1 MTVEQAISDI
11 SSLPLEEQLLVVQA
25 IWDRMPQD
33 AGTTLSD
40 QQRAEL
46 DRRLANYRA
55 NPDSALTEPQLRAEI
70 RDARS

>member
-11 SSLPLEEQLLVVQA
+11 SSLSLDDQLRVVQA

-33 AGTTLSD
+33 AGTLLTD

-46 DRRLANYRA
+46 DRRLADYRA
-55 NPDSALTEPQLRAEI
+55 NPDSALTESELRKQI

>member
-33 AGTTLSD
+33 AGTTLTD

-46 DRRLANYRA
+46 DRRLASYRA
-55 NPDSALTEPQLRAEI
+55 NPDSSLTESQLREQI

>member
-11 SSLPLEEQLLVVQA
+11 ASLPLEEQLLVVQA

-33 AGTTLSD
+33 AGTSLTD

-46 DRRLANYRA
+46 DRRLASYQA
-55 NPDSALTEPQLRAEI
+55 NPDSALTEPQLRKQV
-70 RDARS
+70 RDSRS

>member
-33 AGTTLSD
+33 AGTTLND

-46 DRRLANYRA
+46 DRRLASYRA
-55 NPDSALTEPQLRAEI
+55 NPDSALTESQLREQI

>member
-33 AGTTLSD
+33 AGTTLTD

-46 DRRLANYRA
+46 DRRLESYRS
-55 NPDSALTEPQLRAEI
+55 NPDSLLTESQLREQI

>member
-11 SSLPLEEQLLVVQA
+11 SALPLEEQLLVVQA

-33 AGTTLSD
+33 AGTTLTD

-46 DRRLANYRA
+46 DRRLESYRA
-55 NPDSALTEPQLRAEI
+55 NPDSLLTESQLREQI

>member
-11 SSLPLEEQLLVVQA
+11 ASLPLDEQLLVVQA
-25 IWDRMPQD
+25 IWDRMPQN
-33 AGTTLSD
+33 AGTSLTD

-55 NPDSALTEPQLRAEI
+55 NPDSALTESQLRKQI
-70 RDARS
+70 RDSRS

>member
-1 MTVEQAISDI
+1 MTVERAISDI

-33 AGTTLSD
+33 AGTTLTD
-40 QQRAEL
+40 RQRAEL
-46 DRRLANYRA
+46 DRRLASYRE
-55 NPDSALTEPQLRAEI
+55 NPDSALTESQLREQI